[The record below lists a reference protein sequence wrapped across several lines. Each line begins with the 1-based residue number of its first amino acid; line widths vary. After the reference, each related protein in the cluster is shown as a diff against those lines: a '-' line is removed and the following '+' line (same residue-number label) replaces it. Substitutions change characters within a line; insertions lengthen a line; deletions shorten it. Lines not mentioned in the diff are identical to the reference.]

1 MARRMNHYMNKQFL
15 IHITSYLFWGVAT
28 TAVNVLVYYLL
39 RTYSMASVTVATLIA
54 WFLSVLFAFLTNRAF
69 VFHAQKGPCIKQLG
83 LFYGSRLFSGIVDVL
98 LMALLVTLWHL
109 PELLC
114 KLGVNGIVIVLNY
127 VMSLLFVF
135 RSKEAQ
141 E

>member
-1 MARRMNHYMNKQFL
+1 
-15 IHITSYLFWGVAT
+15 
-28 TAVNVLVYYLL
+28 
-39 RTYSMASVTVATLIA
+39 
-54 WFLSVLFAFLTNRAF
+54 
-69 VFHAQKGPCIKQLG
+69 VFHAQKGPFVKQLV

-109 PELLC
+109 PELLS
-114 KLGVNGIVIVLNY
+114 KLGVNVVVIVLNY

-135 RSKEAQ
+135 RSKEAK

>member
-1 MARRMNHYMNKQFL
+1 MNRFMNKQFL
-15 IHITSYLFWGVAT
+15 IHISSYLFWGVAT
-28 TAVNVLVYYLL
+28 TGVNVLTYYLV
-39 RTYSMASVTVATLIA
+39 RTYAMASVTLATLSA
-54 WFLSVLFAFLTNRAF
+54 WFISVLFAFLTNRAF
-69 VFHAQKGPCIKQLG
+69 VFHAQKGPFLKQLI
-83 LFYGSRLFSGIVDVL
+83 LFYGSRVFSGIVDVL

-114 KLGVNGIVIVLNY
+114 KLGVNVVVIVLNY

-135 RSKEAQ
+135 RSKEAK

>member
-1 MARRMNHYMNKQFL
+1 MNRRIDKPFV
-15 IHITSYLFWGVAT
+15 IHIASYLFWGLAT
-28 TAVNVLVYYLL
+28 TAVNVLVYYLV
-39 RTYSMASVTVATLIA
+39 RTYAMASVTVATFIA

-69 VFHAQKGPCIKQLG
+69 VFHAQKGPCMRQLT
-83 LFYGSRLFSGIVDVL
+83 LFYGSRIFSGIVDVL

-114 KLGVNGIVIVLNY
+114 KLGVNGVVIVLNY
-127 VMSLLFVF
+127 VMSLAFVF

>member
-1 MARRMNHYMNKQFL
+1 MNRRINTQFL
-15 IHITSYLFWGVAT
+15 IHIASYLFWGIAT
-28 TAVNVLVYYLL
+28 TAVNVLVYYLV
-39 RTYSMASVTVATLIA
+39 RTYAMASVTLATLIA
-54 WFLSVLFAFLTNRAF
+54 WFLSVLFAFVTNRAF
-69 VFHAQKGPCIKQLG
+69 VFHAQKGPFTKQLI
-83 LFYGSRLFSGIVDVL
+83 LFYGSRVFSGIVDIL
-98 LMALLVTLWHL
+98 LMTVLVTLWNF

-135 RSKEAQ
+135 RSKEAK

>member
-1 MARRMNHYMNKQFL
+1 VEFDMNRRMNKQFL
-15 IHITSYLFWGVAT
+15 IHISSYLFWGVAT

-39 RTYSMASVTVATLIA
+39 RTYAMAPVTIATLIA

-69 VFHAQKGPCIKQLG
+69 VFHAQKGPFVKQLA
-83 LFYGSRLFSGIVDVL
+83 LFYGSRVFSGIVDVL

-135 RSKEAQ
+135 RSKEAK

>member
-1 MARRMNHYMNKQFL
+1 MNRRINKQFL
-15 IHITSYLFWGVAT
+15 IHIGSYLFWGVAT
-28 TAVNVLVYYLL
+28 TAVNVLVYYLV
-39 RTYSMASVTVATLIA
+39 RTYAMASVTTATLVA

-69 VFHAQKGPCIKQLG
+69 VFHAKKGLLVKQLT

-98 LMALLVTLWHL
+98 LMALLVTLWYL

-114 KLGVNGIVIVLNY
+114 KLGVNALVIVLNY

-135 RSKEAQ
+135 KSKEAK

>member
-1 MARRMNHYMNKQFL
+1 MNRRIDKQFL
-15 IHITSYLFWGVAT
+15 IHIGSYLFWGVAT

-39 RTYSMASVTVATLIA
+39 RTYTLASVTIATLVA
-54 WFLSVLFAFLTNRAF
+54 WFLSVLFAFITNRAF
-69 VFHAQKGPCIKQLG
+69 VFHAQKGPFTKQLM
-83 LFYGSRLFSGIVDVL
+83 LFYGSRIFSGVVDVL
-98 LMALLVTLWHL
+98 LMALLVTLWQL

-135 RSKEAQ
+135 KSKEAK

>member
-1 MARRMNHYMNKQFL
+1 VEFDMNRRIDKPFV
-15 IHITSYLFWGVAT
+15 IHIASYLFWGLAT
-28 TAVNVLVYYLL
+28 TAVNVLVYYLV
-39 RTYSMASVTVATLIA
+39 RTYAMASVTVATFIA

-69 VFHAQKGPCIKQLG
+69 VFHAQKGPCMRQLT
-83 LFYGSRLFSGIVDVL
+83 LFYGSRIFSGIVDVL

-114 KLGVNGIVIVLNY
+114 KLGVNGVVIVLNY
-127 VMSLLFVF
+127 VMSLAFVF

>member
-1 MARRMNHYMNKQFL
+1 MNRRMNKQFL
-15 IHITSYLFWGVAT
+15 IHISSYLLSGVAT

-39 RTYSMASVTVATLIA
+39 MTYAMSQVTIAPLIA
-54 WFLSVLFAFLTNRAF
+54 RFLSVLFAFLTNRAF
-69 VFHAQKGPCIKQLG
+69 VFHAQKGPFVKQLA
-83 LFYGSRLFSGIVDVL
+83 LFYGSRVFSGIVDVL

-135 RSKEAQ
+135 RSKEAK